1 MNRKPPI
8 QSALALALAAGIAL
22 LAQAP
27 AAAHDRGETNLSPRV
42 QAQIAEVRRATA
54 RFHDFHFAT
63 RQNGGGYAGLV
74 TDLAG
79 KTCIDQPG
87 QGGMGVHY
95 VNGNLFTAHLDPLQP
110 QALIYEPLANG
121 TMRLVGVEYIVLKSV
136 WDGVFAGTTP
146 SLFGRNFHLVEAG
159 NRYGLPDFYE
169 LHLWL
174 WQPNESG
181 MFNDWNPAVRCP

>member
-1 MNRKPPI
+1 MKPPVKT
-8 QSALALALAAGIAL
+8 LAGIAL
-22 LAQAP
+22 AGVLLAQSP
-27 AAAHDRGETNLSPRV
+27 ARAHDDGETKLSPGV

-54 RFHDFHFAT
+54 RFHDFNFAIHP
-63 RQNGGGYAGLV
+63 NGGGYGGLV

-87 QGGMGVHY
+87 QGAMGVHY
-95 VNGNLFTAHLDPLQP
+95 VNGSLFSAHLDPLKP

-121 TMRLVGVEYIVLKSV
+121 TMRLVGVEYIVLKTV
-136 WDGVFAGTTP
+136 WDGAFAGTSP
-146 SLFGRNFHLVEAG
+146 RLFGRNFHLVPAG

-174 WQPNESG
+174 WQPNRSG

>member
-1 MNRKPPI
+1 MMSLNI
-8 QSALALALAAGIAL
+8 LVAVAL
-22 LAQAP
+22 LA
-27 AAAHDRGETNLSPRV
+27 AAATASAHDGGETRLSPGV

-54 RFHDFHFAT
+54 RFHDFNFAT
-63 RQNGGGYAGLV
+63 RENGGGYTGLV
-74 TDLAG
+74 RDLAL
-79 KTCIDQPG
+79 KSCIDQPG

-95 VNGNLFTAHLDPLQP
+95 VKGDLFTAYLDPLKP
-110 QALIYEPLANG
+110 QALIYEPLADG

-146 SLFGRNFHLVEAG
+146 RLFGRNFHLVEAG

-174 WQPNESG
+174 WQPNPSG
-181 MFNDWNPAVRCP
+181 MFNDWNPSVRCP